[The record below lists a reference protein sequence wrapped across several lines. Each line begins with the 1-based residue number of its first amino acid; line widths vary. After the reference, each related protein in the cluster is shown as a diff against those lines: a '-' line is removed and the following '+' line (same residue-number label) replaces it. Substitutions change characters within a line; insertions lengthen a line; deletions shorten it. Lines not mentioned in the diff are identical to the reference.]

1 MFNLQKQEIT
11 MKKYIAP
18 VAHTIEIDSKESLML
33 TGSVKEQVGYG
44 EASNRRDNT
53 SWDFDDEEE

>member
-1 MFNLQKQEIT
+1 

-33 TGSVKEQVGYG
+33 TASDGVGFG

-53 SWDFDDEEE
+53 SWDFEDEEE

>member
-1 MFNLQKQEIT
+1 

-33 TGSVKEQVGYG
+33 TGSGKEQVGWG
-44 EASNRRDNT
+44 DPSNRRENT
-53 SWDFDDEEE
+53 SWDFEDEEE